1 MMKTKLLNIGLVIVV
16 GMVAVINFFNSQNSI
31 ELSDVAMANVEALA
45 SDETGTGRCSR
56 AKVRVSCY
64 RGNHWAGT
72 RVKEIEYYDVEPGSM
87 LECTHVQVTECPE
100 GSTEK

>member
-1 MMKTKLLNIGLVIVV
+1 MYKKVLK
-16 GMVAVINFFNSQNSI
+16 VAFVAAIAMIAGINVFNAQKPTV
-31 ELSDVAMANVEALA
+31 LSDVAMANVEALA

-56 AKVRVSCY
+56 VKVRVSCY

-87 LECTHVQVTECPE
+87 LECTHAQVTECPE